1 MQKKNYLKKMPK
13 QAPSK
18 HISYGA
24 QKMKHEE
31 DDEHHFTQSHE
42 DEEDDEQDETRAEYR
57 EDHRR
62 HPIHAHNALLK
73 QHALIERTSPSIYH
87 RLRGEEFAKK
97 ADLEEN
103 ILHYV
108 LQYAR
113 IVSEILRVP
122 RIREKDAER
131 REKIEV
137 DAFKQCIRRNVENA
151 HKDSDKA
158 CCLREGLHFDAC
170 IDLSRK
176 LLASLKELKSFL
188 RNEAEK
194 KHGRPDDVEFNDF
207 LNRHLS
213 NKEIS
218 KLYSIGRYLAEQLL
232 MKAAIYLLLYAMG
245 AGLFLQAAQLL
256 GIPPS
261 IIDSLQHIY
270 KGADT
275 LTKSAQKAAGDLLRP
290 FLDKWT
296 PEILMGI
303 ASALGT
309 EVWYKLL
316 NFFGMPLPSGS
327 NQTAPILGLPVPKP
341 AVMSTALTLY
351 GQ

>member
-1 MQKKNYLKKMPK
+1 MLK

-24 QKMKHEE
+24 RKMKDEE

-42 DEEDDEQDETRAEYR
+42 EDDEQDETRASYH
-57 EDHRR
+57 EDPRR
-62 HPIHAHNALLK
+62 HPIQAHKALSKHL
-73 QHALIERTSPSIYH
+73 LERTSPSIYH
-87 RLRGEEFAKK
+87 RLRGEDFAKK

-151 HKDSDKA
+151 RNDSDKA
-158 CCLREGLHFDAC
+158 CCLREGVQFVAC
-170 IDLSRK
+170 IDLSRR

-188 RNEAEK
+188 RNKAEK
-194 KHGRPDDVEFNDF
+194 DHGRPDDVEFNDF

-218 KLYSIGRYLAEQLL
+218 KLWSIGRFVANQLV
-232 MKAAIYLLLYAMG
+232 MRAAMYLLFYAMG
-245 AGLFLQAAQLL
+245 AGVFLQAAQLL

-261 IIDSLQHIY
+261 IINSLQHIY
-270 KGADT
+270 TGADT

-296 PEILMGI
+296 PEILMGV

-309 EVWYKLL
+309 DVWYKLL
-316 NFFGMPLPSGS
+316 DIFGMPLPKSK
-327 NQTAPILGLPVPKP
+327 NEAFVLPKVIL
-341 AVMSTALTLY
+341 S
-351 GQ
+351 Q

>member
-1 MQKKNYLKKMPK
+1 MLK

-24 QKMKHEE
+24 RKMKDEE

-42 DEEDDEQDETRAEYR
+42 DDEDDEQDETRASYH
-57 EDHRR
+57 EDPRR
-62 HPIHAHNALLK
+62 HPIHAPKALSK
-73 QHALIERTSPSIYH
+73 PERTSPSIYH
-87 RLRGEEFAKK
+87 RLRGEDFAKK

-122 RIREKDAER
+122 RIREKDVER

-151 HKDSDKA
+151 RNDSDKA
-158 CCLREGLHFDAC
+158 CCLREGVQFVAC
-170 IDLSRK
+170 IDLSRR
-176 LLASLKELKSFL
+176 LLASLKELKRFF
-188 RNEAEK
+188 RNKAEK
-194 KHGRPDDVEFNDF
+194 DHGRPDDIEFNDF

-218 KLYSIGRYLAEQLL
+218 KLWSIGRFVANQLL
-232 MKAAIYLLLYAMG
+232 MRAAMYMLFYAMG
-245 AGLFLQAAQLL
+245 AGVFLQAAQLL

-261 IIDSLQHIY
+261 VINSLQHIY
-270 KGADT
+270 TGADT

-296 PEILMGI
+296 PDLLMGV
-303 ASALGT
+303 AYALGKD
-309 EVWYKLL
+309 VGNKVLGI
-316 NFFGMPLPSGS
+316 FGGM
-327 NQTAPILGLPVPKP
+327 PVPKP
-341 AVMSTALTLY
+341 AEILLLK
-351 GQ
+351 